1 MQSVRLHWLGRRNNN
16 MVKEHGFDLTS
27 FGTAENF
34 KKVLKENKLSI
45 KGKRKCTVDKD
56 YAGVSTKMC
65 QFEWKNKDVKL
76 ITSNNPITGQYNNPK
91 RRKPEKGYASYI
103 GIVGD
108 DQQVPKL
115 VESIKKHARD
125 IKDESRGRRDFI

>member
-1 MQSVRLHWLGRRNNN
+1 

-27 FGTAENF
+27 FGTVENF

-45 KGKRKCTVDKD
+45 KGKRKCTIGKD
-56 YAGVSTKMC
+56 YVGKPTKSC

-76 ITSNNPITGQYNNPK
+76 ITSNNPITGQYNDPK

-108 DQQVPKL
+108 DKQVPKL
-115 VESIKKHARD
+115 AESIKKHATS
-125 IKDESRGRRDFI
+125 IKGENPKEREFI

>member
-1 MQSVRLHWLGRRNNN
+1 

-45 KGKRKCTVDKD
+45 KGKRKCIIGKD
-56 YAGVSTKMC
+56 YVGKPTKRC

-76 ITSNNPITGQYNNPK
+76 ITSNNPITGQFNEPK
-91 RRKPEKGYASYI
+91 RRSPEEGYASYI
-103 GIVGD
+103 GIIGD
-108 DQQVPKL
+108 DKQVPKL
-115 VESIKKHARD
+115 VKSIKKHARD
-125 IKDESRGRRDFI
+125 IKDESKGRRDFI